1 MGFAH
6 AILVGCA
13 KVKSRS
19 KIQED
24 FDRKNIVYR
33 VLQKRSDIYASF
45 AFNSQLVFAHAIY
58 VGSGKS
64 KLKWKSSVMILI
76 SSTFIFL
83 FIGGAQ
89 RNNQHH
95 CFFRGASYIFKNND
109 FHICT
114 LGK

>member
-64 KLKWKSSVMILI
+64 KLK
-76 SSTFIFL
+76 
-83 FIGGAQ
+83 
-89 RNNQHH
+89 
-95 CFFRGASYIFKNND
+95 
-109 FHICT
+109 
-114 LGK
+114 